1 MKLRAFLTIAALA
14 AVSVPVLAQ
23 MAGQGGTSAAPIRI
37 GQTMPYS
44 GPASAYATIGRL
56 QAAYF
61 ARVNA
66 EGGIR
71 GRRIEFLSLDDGYSP
86 PRTVELTRRLVE
98 QDDVLLVFHTLG
110 TPPNTAIQR
119 YLNTRKVPQLFV
131 ASGATR
137 WNDPEHYPW
146 TMGWQPNYQTEMRI
160 YAAHILRERPEAR
173 VAVLYQNDDYG
184 KDALKGL
191 KDGLGARAA
200 AMLVAEASYEVSD
213 ASVDSQL
220 VQLKAS
226 GADVFVNIATSK
238 FAALAI
244 RKAHD
249 IGWRPQQY
257 LNNVSQSVGAVL
269 AAAGLD
275 KARGIVSGVYHKDPT
290 DPRWADDAG
299 MAEWRAFMARD
310 YPSGDRSDMLNVY
323 GYAAARALVQVLRQ
337 CGDDLSREN
346 VMRQA
351 ARLRDVET
359 GVELPGVR
367 INTSPTN
374 FAPMQSMQLAR
385 FDGRTWVGFG
395 EVLHAGAP

>member
-1 MKLRAFLTIAALA
+1 MKLRTFLCIAAFAATLAPVMAQSDGAPASA
-14 AVSVPVLAQ
+14 AV
-23 MAGQGGTSAAPIRI
+23 IRI

-44 GPASAYATIGRL
+44 GPASAYATIGRV

-61 ARVNA
+61 AKVNA
-66 EGGIR
+66 EGGVH
-71 GRRIEFLSLDDGYSP
+71 GRRIELISLDDGYSP
-86 PRTVELTRRLVE
+86 PRTVEMTRKLVE
-98 QDDVLLVFHTLG
+98 QEQVLAVFQTLG

-119 YLNTRKVPQLFV
+119 YLNARKVPQLFV
-131 ASGATR
+131 SSGATR
-137 WNDPEHYPW
+137 WNDPEHFPW
-146 TMGWQPNYQTEMRI
+146 TMGWQPNYQSEMRI
-160 YAAHILRERPEAR
+160 YAHHILRERPGAR

-191 KDGLGARAA
+191 RDGLGAKAG
-200 AMLVAEASYEVSD
+200 AMLVAQASYEVTD

-226 GADVFVNIATSK
+226 GADVFVNIATPK

-249 IGWRPQQY
+249 IGWKPQQY

-269 AAAGLD
+269 VPAGLD
-275 KARGIVSGVYHKDPT
+275 KALGIVSGVYHKDPT
-290 DPRWADDAG
+290 DPRWENDAG
-299 MAEWRAFMARD
+299 MRQWRAFMERH
-310 YPSGDRSDMLNVY
+310 YPQGDRSDTLNVY
-323 GYAAARALVQVLRQ
+323 GYAAARALVQVLLQ

-351 ARLRDVET
+351 ASLRDLET
-359 GVELPGVR
+359 GVELPGIR

-374 FAPMQSMQLAR
+374 FAPMQAMQLAR
-385 FDGRTWVGFG
+385 FDGRTWAGFG
-395 EVLHAGAP
+395 EVIHAGAP